1 MIYFLLSFIDSDA
14 FSGICLF
21 MKFIIF
27 SKSIVIKNVTIIVII
42 VFRKMLGIAVAN
54 PDT

>member
-1 MIYFLLSFIDSDA
+1 MIYFLLSLIGLEA
-14 FSGICLF
+14 FSGICFL

-27 SKSIVIKNVTIIVII
+27 SKSIVIKNVTIIVMI
-42 VFRKMLGIAVAN
+42 VFRKIPGIDVAN